1 MTRPRGFARIGLG
14 SVRWLLPWMSVLL
27 VSVSLASATNGAVTG
42 SRQALD
48 GRAERSRT
56 AVVDDGSPSE
66 ATGNVDEAQAAD
78 LACISRFAA
87 YTASV
92 SEAVRRCSTLV
103 IREPARMAPIEPG
116 VDPSAPAS

>member
-1 MTRPRGFARIGLG
+1 MTRARGFARIGLG
-14 SVRWLLPWMSVLL
+14 SVRWLLPWIGVLL

-42 SRQALD
+42 SWPTTD
-48 GRAERSRT
+48 GRAERSGT
-56 AVVDDGSPSE
+56 PVVDAGSPSG

-87 YTASV
+87 YTSV

-103 IREPARMAPIEPG
+103 IREPARMAP
-116 VDPSAPAS
+116 SPASLR